1 MPRTIRCSSAVQ
13 SVHNAAQNP
22 HHFPAHK
29 TYNQSNM
36 QPAFSTPFPE
46 LYLAA
51 MPQLREKPHQ
61 GVQRRNQ
68 RLHRGDDLV
77 KAFTALGLQG
87 V

>member
-1 MPRTIRCSSAVQ
+1 MPRTIRCSSAVR

-22 HHFPAHK
+22 HHIPALK

-36 QPAFSTPFPE
+36 QPAFSKLFSE
-46 LYLAA
+46 IHLAA

-61 GVQRRNQ
+61 GVQSKNPG
-68 RLHRGDDLV
+68 LHQGDDLV
-77 KAFTALGLQG
+77 KAIA